1 MGDLGATGGGRRL
14 THMPMTGCRKRAY
27 ARSVMLPTAPD
38 LGLLLVRT
46 DYSDDQAWHAALSAA
61 TAVYDRDDFG
71 STGAL
76 LRPVESPA
84 LSNLTAEELAGLARE
99 DYLSQ
104 IAVADAQTMRD
115 QTVLFV
121 DFNELNEQVG
131 RTFRSIPS
139 EVEPIVANLSLANMD
154 FAEFAGNTDPDGIFR
169 GF

>member
-1 MGDLGATGGGRRL
+1 M
-14 THMPMTGCRKRAY
+14 
-27 ARSVMLPTAPD
+27 
-38 LGLLLVRT
+38 
-46 DYSDDQAWHAALSAA
+46 
-61 TAVYDRDDFG
+61 
-71 STGAL
+71 GAL
-76 LRPVESPA
+76 LQPVESPA
-84 LSNLTAEELAGLARE
+84 LSNLTPEELVALARE

-104 IAVADAQTMRD
+104 IVVADAQTMRD

-154 FAEFAGNTDPDGIFR
+154 FPEFADNADSDGTFR

>member
-1 MGDLGATGGGRRL
+1 
-14 THMPMTGCRKRAY
+14 MTGHPERAY
-27 ARSVMLPTAPD
+27 SAVVILPAPPD

-46 DYSDDQAWHAALSAA
+46 DYLDDRAWHAAVSAA
-61 TAVYDRDDFG
+61 TAVYEMDDFER
-71 STGAL
+71 TGAL
-76 LRPVESPA
+76 LQPVESPA
-84 LSNLTAEELAGLARE
+84 LANLTPEELATLARVG
-99 DYLSQ
+99 YLSQ

-121 DFNELNEQVG
+121 DFSELHGQAG

-154 FAEFAGNTDPDGIFR
+154 FAEFADSTNPDGIFR

>member
-1 MGDLGATGGGRRL
+1 M
-14 THMPMTGCRKRAY
+14 
-27 ARSVMLPTAPD
+27 
-38 LGLLLVRT
+38 
-46 DYSDDQAWHAALSAA
+46 
-61 TAVYDRDDFG
+61 
-71 STGAL
+71 GAL

-84 LSNLTAEELAGLARE
+84 LSNLTPRELAALARE

-121 DFNELNEQVG
+121 DLNELHGQVG

-154 FAEFAGNTDPDGIFR
+154 FAEFAGNTNPDGIFC